1 MIATAEENRGTLF
14 AYFLSDCICKLW
26 LPQDKLSPPSQD
38 LKQLMCCHGS
48 LDRLLCPVETN
59 YYEKYVLTYKVIGW
73 AHTLSVGLY
82 TLQFSERSRTLWF
95 ECLIF
100 SL

>member
-38 LKQLMCCHGS
+38 LKQLMYCHVS
-48 LDRLLCPVETN
+48 LDRLLCPIETN
-59 YYEKYVLTYKVIGW
+59 YCEKICSDLQSYRAGSHPECRSLHLVI
-73 AHTLSVGLY
+73 
-82 TLQFSERSRTLWF
+82 F
-95 ECLIF
+95 
-100 SL
+100 